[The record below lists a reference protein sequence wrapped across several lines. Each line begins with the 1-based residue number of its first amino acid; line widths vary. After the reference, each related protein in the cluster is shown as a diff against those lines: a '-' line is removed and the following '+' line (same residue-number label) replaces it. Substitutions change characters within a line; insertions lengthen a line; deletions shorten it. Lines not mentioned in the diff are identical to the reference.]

1 MSAKIDFTCPR
12 KMTAA
17 IKNQLGLNVKY
28 VLLYSLTAQQYSVA
42 AIHWDISTLYGLRG
56 QE

>member
-1 MSAKIDFTCPR
+1 MSAQIDFTCPR

-17 IKNQLGLNVKY
+17 IKNQLNVKY

-42 AIHWDISTLYGLRG
+42 AIHWDIGTLYGIRG